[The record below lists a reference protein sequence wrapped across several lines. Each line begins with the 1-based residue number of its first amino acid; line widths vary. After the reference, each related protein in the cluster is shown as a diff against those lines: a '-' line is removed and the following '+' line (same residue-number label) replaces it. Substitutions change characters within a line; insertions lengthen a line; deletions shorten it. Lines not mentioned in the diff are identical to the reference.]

1 MTTQADA
8 YTIRAARF
16 YAGPGEVPVPD
27 DIPVFDAIEAA
38 REFMGSE
45 YEQGMVFTPPV
56 FQSLW
61 RAYTGETAF
70 DIAIAGTV
78 GIGTWLVAYTNDGS
92 PPAGFA
98 VLGSYPSGDQPD
110 LRIRLQHLYVRPQHR
125 RRGLA
130 RRLVETAVRCGAVL
144 VEKPFTA
151 ESEPLIAQF
160 PQLEPVWSPNWS
172 SRW

>member
-1 MTTQADA
+1 MSAVADGYEISA
-8 YTIRAARF
+8 VRF
-16 YAGPGEVPVPD
+16 HAGPGEVVVPD
-27 DIPVFDAIEAA
+27 DIPVDDRLAAA
-38 REFMGSE
+38 RDIMGSA
-45 YEQGMVFTPPV
+45 YVPGAVMMPV
-56 FQSLW
+56 VLDSLC
-61 RAYTGETAF
+61 RAYTVETGF
-70 DIAIAGTV
+70 KIGTGTV
-78 GIGTWLVAYTNDGS
+78 AIGTWLVAYTNDGS

-110 LRIRLQHLYVRPQHR
+110 LRIRLQHLYVRPEHR

-160 PQLEPVWSPNWS
+160 PQLEPVWAPGW
-172 SRW
+172 RQG